1 MSGKVIAQGSY
12 PRHVK
17 TTQTGLDSLL
27 NGILL
32 KNSRDSHMHRHT
44 YCIYLAFRIHC
55 NFLFCYKDK
64 NKVTSIYYNQ
74 KVVFTSSSMH
84 THKTPKFLFLC
95 QVLCSIMVM
104 IIPNTHQIKFNL

>member
-44 YCIYLAFRIHC
+44 YRIYLAFRIHF

-74 KVVFTSSSMH
+74 KVFLLHQCIH
-84 THKTPKFLFLC
+84 TQIPILVPGTMFNNGNDNTKHTP
-95 QVLCSIMVM
+95 
-104 IIPNTHQIKFNL
+104 NQI